1 MIRIMNKIK
10 KYNFN
15 LMMNNMIIMIMII
28 KNIWRMENNNIMIK
42 INNKKMIYKDNK
54 LINNRLINKTNKS
67 MVIKINIK
75 ILIKIIKINNKY
87 KLILQIRIQSYN
99 IFKVHNLKYKN
110 FHILCIYKPFDKTFY
125 IRIAVE
131 VLFHDYKFYILI
143 FL

>member
-1 MIRIMNKIK
+1 MNKIK

-54 LINNRLINKTNKS
+54 LINNRLINKTNKN
-67 MVIKINIK
+67 MIIKINIK

-87 KLILQIRIQSYN
+87 KLIL
-99 IFKVHNLKYKN
+99 
-110 FHILCIYKPFDKTFY
+110 
-125 IRIAVE
+125 
-131 VLFHDYKFYILI
+131 
-143 FL
+143 